1 MNTRLLAWRRV
12 WNSLGADLY
21 KTMLGLVLLTSVIVF
36 VVLGYAW
43 STFVDDVQRHSL
55 TLLTAEFQLPGAQ
68 VEDLLAQAKL
78 NSAKTLQVPDL
89 WPLLGF
95 GGALFTALPFLIAW
109 WSARRFARPLT
120 QLSLAAQQLR
130 GGNFSARVPMYRSL
144 ERRTDETARL
154 LKDFNI
160 MADALERLERERQYS
175 VAAIAHELRTPVTV
189 LRGQLEG
196 VRDGVFAATPQE
208 LEKLL
213 SHTELLSRLIE
224 DLQLL
229 SLAEA
234 GALRLELAP
243 LNARE
248 VLTRLQADHLPRA
261 KAQQVALVL
270 ELPAERIAVC
280 ADRRR
285 FEQVLS
291 NIVNN
296 ALRHTPP
303 RGTVRIQAEV
313 RGQAVIIEVHN
324 TGQGFTPEALSRGF
338 ERFYST
344 PDRERGRSSSGLGL
358 AISKS
363 LVEAHG
369 GQIELFNTEAGA
381 GVRISLPVQP

>member
-21 KTMLGLVLLTSVIVF
+21 KTMLGMVLLTSATLF

-55 TLLTAEFQLPGAQ
+55 NLLTAEFQLPRAQ
-68 VEDLLAQAKL
+68 VEGLLAQAKL

-89 WPLLGF
+89 WPLLSF
-95 GGALFTALPFLIAW
+95 GGVLFIALPSLIAW

-120 QLSLAAQQLR
+120 QLSFAARQLR
-130 GGNFSARVPMYRSL
+130 GGDFSARVPMNRSL

-154 LKDFNI
+154 LKDFNV
-160 MADALERLERERQYS
+160 MADSLERLERERQYS

-189 LRGQLEG
+189 LRGRLEG
-196 VRDGVFAATPQE
+196 VRDGVFSATPQE
-208 LEKLL
+208 VEKLL
-213 SHTELLSRLIE
+213 GHTEWLSRLIE

-234 GALRLELAP
+234 GTLRLELAS
-243 LNARE
+243 LDVRE
-248 VLTRLQADHLPRA
+248 VLTRLHADHLLRA
-261 KAQQVALVL
+261 KAQQVELL
-270 ELPAERIAVC
+270 LKLPAERMAVG
-280 ADRRR
+280 ADSRRLD
-285 FEQVLS
+285 QVLS

-296 ALRHTPP
+296 APRHTPP

-313 RGQAVIIEVHN
+313 RGQAVIVEVHN

-344 PDRERGRSSSGLGL
+344 PDRERGRSGSGLGL

-381 GVRISLPVQP
+381 GVRISLHVQP